1 MKKLLLLPRT
11 CLVLLLAL
19 YATSQ
24 AGATVTVN
32 STNFPD
38 ANFRAAVAQAAGVSE
53 NGGTFAESSLT
64 SLDVSGRSITNLKGL
79 ELLTGLTYLNVSDNS
94 TLATGANITGLTSLT
109 RLEARNCNLRT
120 LAGTYET
127 YNSVRYAGLIVGT
140 GNSGLRYLDLSHNDR
155 FFTSGNLQYLSG
167 LETLLLNDCAH
178 YDYWGYLPGLGMTS
192 LKYVDVSNCPAMNRI
207 YLRGATQ
214 LKHLDAE
221 GTLVQG
227 FTTSPSSSETSPN
240 YIVLSANSPV
250 EYINLTNCAVTNA
263 GLDGITTYGVASL
276 DTLILQ
282 GNSSFGYSSAFA
294 HMPSLSYLD
303 ISHCNIY
310 FRKGDASTHYLLYYL
325 TPDNNP
331 NLETLLVN
339 NSQMGSHTEGITG
352 FSNLKTVNA
361 AGNPGIT
368 HFGVSGSPLLQTLN
382 ITSDTNITELKLN
395 DDALPRNDFSLIGV
409 TDNTPIPVQSLYL
422 NGNNYNSISHA
433 TGAYPYFSSTLAYL
447 YLEKNTGFPSG
458 AYTLSPT
465 ECGGLTGIDLGNNG
479 FTSFHAPSL
488 PSTLTALM
496 LGNTPEMER
505 LEMHNNPGII
515 TMTADTVMHDGSG
528 LYLLGNSALTYM
540 DISGNAEQP
549 NYFQRIG
556 NNFSLE
562 NVPIDTL
569 KASHNQFYTFRNLT
583 TVSTMDG
590 WEVWK
595 DNQYG
600 WKDYDKNYNPA
611 SEGYIYGFWP
621 ASPAQPDSASLEQLT
636 GLQYLDLSYCHLK
649 DSVHL
654 HKNRELLYLDL
665 SHNRVINRY
674 YERRTPD
681 KGAAYRAYV
690 DPDNTIDKRS
700 FPDYKIYI
708 WLKNEGSTGL
718 EEFTGDYNDTIGLYD
733 LDLAYNDKLEY
744 LDISYTGIEQTA
756 ARHCYVA
763 NARYIW
769 IQDLPNLKYFYAD
782 YNGMRSL
789 GVTTMHGRFHKD
801 ALKSLERLSAIG
813 MRGSDN
819 KTMQGSINYKT
830 IDPNIDSSPSPLVN
844 LHYINFSYSS
854 YDSIGIKNEKVDTL
868 IIRGN
873 PIHKLNLQS
882 LPRITY
888 VDAREC
894 AFKMRGFDPETG
906 RTYPP
911 NVNRYKNGARL
922 GGGYV
927 DTCTNVFPN
936 PTAVNNR
943 ITSPFSGLRE
953 VRAYDRPELTTLLL
967 DSCNALTEVY
977 AHDNPKLPKIHG
989 FEHLAYPKPEVDAQ
1003 FHYPPDVDSLRLVWV
1018 NDNIVFNELNLTEN
1032 DSLLYLHAYNDHAL
1046 GDALGSNGM
1055 NLTNNV
1061 ILKTAWVSNSN
1072 LRGFTNGAGEH
1083 LDTLYIWD
1091 NHKLTNI
1098 PVNNNTGLKYFDLRN
1113 CKVRNLN
1120 IAPCVE
1126 LIEFDCSNDSIK
1138 GDSIADAWGT
1148 LIPVNVPTDLDTDG
1162 KNTIADL
1169 HFKSHSLEIVK
1180 ADNNDLF
1187 CIDGL
1192 NNNPS
1197 LHTLTYDFNH
1207 VNAIDLTGSNPSVY
1221 SCKHNG
1227 RGIFYGEMS
1236 EWKEKDPV
1244 TNEAV
1249 TARLYYL
1256 QLDSLARDGL
1266 NNNDTFLGH
1275 KYGQDTIM
1283 SVTAN
1288 RRLCDDGFIVARVDT
1303 FMVNSSG
1310 PHVGNKVVNSAPR
1323 RVVEYGSDSQPNPD
1337 KIIGTVAF
1345 LDKYEANFPE
1355 GHENKYYIE
1364 YDYLDGRT
1372 PTSTSTYYLVWQATG
1387 TPTEVEEAL
1396 EDDLAEPTIVS
1407 ERYYDI
1413 SGVEHSEPIKGINI
1427 IVRQMS
1433 DGSQQTV
1440 KVMK

>member
-1 MKKLLLLPRT
+1 MMKRLLFFRT

-19 YATSQ
+19 LAGSYAQ
-24 AGATVTVN
+24 ATVTVN
-32 STNFPD
+32 QNNFPD
-38 ANFRAAVAQAAGVSE
+38 SYFRNAVAEAANVSS
-53 NGGTFAESSLT
+53 NGGTFNEASLT
-64 SLDVSGRSITNLKGL
+64 SLDVSGKGITSLKGL
-79 ELLTGLTYLNVSDNS
+79 ELLTGLTYLDVSNNTLITGADLSGLTALTIVKASRCNIT
-94 TLATGANITGLTSLT
+94 TLAAVS
-109 RLEARNCNLRT
+109 RT
-120 LAGTYET
+120 TPHSG
-127 YNSVRYAGLIVGT
+127 AGLKLGT
-140 GNSGLRYLDLSHNDR
+140 GNQNIRYLDLSNNVD
-155 FFTSGNLQYLSG
+155 FYYSGNLQYLTK
-167 LETLLLNDCAH
+167 LETLYLNDCTG
-178 YDYWGYLPGLGMTS
+178 YDYWNVTPGAAMRS
-192 LKYVDVSNCPAMNRI
+192 LKWLDISNTACDRI
-207 YLRGATQ
+207 YLPNSTE
-214 LKHLDAE
+214 LKHLNAAN
-221 GTLVQG
+221 TQLYG
-227 FTTSPSSSETSPN
+227 FSSSAGYSGSDPTKN
-240 YIVLSANSPV
+240 YIQLSTSNTLEYLNLANCHV
-250 EYINLTNCAVTNA
+250 DNA
-263 GLDGITTYGVASL
+263 GLNDITTYGANSL

-339 NSQMGSHTEGITG
+339 NSQLGSHTEGITG

-382 ITSDTNITELKLN
+382 ITSNTNIIELKLN
-395 DDALPRNDFSLIGV
+395 DDALPRNDFNLIGV

-422 NGNNYNSISHA
+422 NGNNYSSISHA
-433 TGAYPYFSSTLAYL
+433 TGAYPFFSSTLAYL

-528 LYLLGNSALTYM
+528 LYLLGNSTLTYM

-583 TVSTMDG
+583 TVSTRDG

-600 WKDYDKNYNPA
+600 WIDYNPAYNPA
-611 SEGYIYGFWP
+611 SDDYIYGFWP

-654 HKNRELLYLDL
+654 HKNRELLYLDV

-681 KGAAYRAYV
+681 KGAAYRAYNNP
-690 DPDNTIDKRS
+690 DDNTIDKRS
-700 FPDYKIYI
+700 FPDYKIFI

-789 GVTTMHGRFHKD
+789 GVTTQHGRFHKD

-873 PIHKLNLQS
+873 SIHKLNLQS

-894 AFKMRGFDPETG
+894 AFKMRGYDPETG

-911 NVNRYKNGARL
+911 NVNRYKNGARI

-936 PTAVNNR
+936 PTAVKNR

-1003 FHYPPDVDSLRLVWV
+1003 FHYPTDMDSLRLVWV
-1018 NDNIVFNELNLTEN
+1018 NDNIVFNELNLSEN

-1046 GDALGSNGM
+1046 GDALGNNGM

-1072 LRGFTNGAGEH
+1072 LRGFTNGAGKY

-1091 NHKLTNI
+1091 NPKLTNI
-1098 PVNNNTGLKYFDLRN
+1098 PVDNNTGLKYFDLRN

-1120 IAPCVE
+1120 ISPCVE

-1148 LIPVNVPTDLDTDG
+1148 LIPVNVPTDLSTDG

-1180 ADNNDLF
+1180 ANNNDLF

-1221 SCKHNG
+1221 SYKHNG
-1227 RGIFYGEMS
+1227 RGTFYGEMS

-1288 RRLCDDGFIVARVDT
+1288 RRLCDDGFIAARVDT

-1364 YDYLDGRT
+1364 YKYLDGRT
-1372 PTSTSTYYLVWQATG
+1372 PTSFSKYYLVWQATG
-1387 TPTEVEEAL
+1387 TPTEVEETL
-1396 EDDLAEPTIVS
+1396 EDDLGEPTIVS

-1413 SGVEHSEPIKGINI
+1413 SGVEHSEPIRGINI